1 MRWSDILERY
11 NKYDDRGF
19 IQEYLKWGERL
30 RKAFN
35 QATELEKIPR
45 RVVFIGVG
53 GSGIVGDIIRDY
65 TYLTNRNIEVY
76 VYKGVTPPR
85 RIVRKSLV
93 IGVSHSGN
101 TIETINTLLKMHEYA
116 PIVAVVTADGKL
128 LEYAERYKWDIN
140 IIEPALAPRAGLPQM
155 LGASLKMLNHVF
167 KVDKR
172 ITRVAEKLDRLGR
185 KLSIEKRYNEAY
197 RMASFIWGY
206 TPVIYGTA
214 YYIGV
219 LHRIKS
225 SFNENSKVHSYYVV
239 FPEGYHNEVEA
250 YEKYVNQ
257 FLPIILRYDGDELD
271 YLIEYFNKEAVR
283 FLTYQMNER
292 DILYRI
298 LKTIMFF
305 DLVSIYLAYLRK
317 VDPYVINVINEIKEM
332 RR

>member
-11 NKYDDRGF
+11 NKLDEKGF
-19 IQEYLKWGERL
+19 IQEYLKWGEKL
-30 RKAFN
+30 RKAFS
-35 QATELEKIPR
+35 QAIELEKVPKRII
-45 RVVFIGVG
+45 FTGMG

-65 TYLTNRNIEVY
+65 AYLTNKNVEVY
-76 VYKGVTPPR
+76 VYKGITPPR
-85 RIVRKSLV
+85 RIVRNSLV

-101 TIETINTLLKMHEYA
+101 TIETINILLKIYEYA
-116 PIVAVVTADGKL
+116 SVVGVVTSDGKL
-128 LEYAERYKWDIN
+128 VEYADKYKWNIN

-167 KVDKR
+167 KVDRR
-172 ITRVAEKLDRLGR
+172 IIRISEKLDRLGR
-185 KLSIEKRYNEAY
+185 KLGIRRRYNEAY
-197 RMASFIWGY
+197 KMASFIWGY

-214 YYIGV
+214 HYTGV

-271 YLIEYFNKEAVR
+271 YLIEYFNKEAIR
-283 FLTYQMNER
+283 FLTYQMNEK

-305 DLVSIYLAYLRK
+305 DLVSIYLAYLRNI
-317 VDPYVINVINEIKEM
+317 DPYVINVINDIKGM